1 MSGQKWAQERAQRSL
16 LSAPEFW
23 VRRSRSRSQFFP
35 GAALALPHLFWV
47 RRSERRTQERALCN
61 TLTVIF
67 AVCLDYYW
75 SFSPTFLCGDDK
87 IMSEYWWSE
96 RIFRRRCALGRAGL
110 DLSCLACHSLRL
122 LSDSIVD
129 PWRVQAYQWRRV
141 CVPSGVNSRQ
151 SHHSSYFIFRIFID
165 FFLSCFI
172 YQIWVK
178 ARNIFI
184 TQIG

>member
-1 MSGQKWAQERAQRSL
+1 MVVLHTHQSRVILKISLTHRSKARENPL
-16 LSAPEFW
+16 KM
-23 VRRSRSRSQFFP
+23 
-35 GAALALPHLFWV
+35 ALF
-47 RRSERRTQERALCN
+47 SIKSY
-61 TLTVIF
+61 TVIF
-67 AVCLDYYW
+67 AVCLDYCW

-141 CVPSGVNSRQ
+141 CVASGVNSRQ